1 MDQLTDVL
9 VQLAILVIPVLGGF
23 IVAWLRAKTVAA
35 QAAVKS
41 EEANKYIGMLSDVV
55 QATVTSL
62 NQTMVEGLKAAHED
76 GKLTED
82 EVTELKNLSKRTV
95 LNVIGDKGVAVLHEA
110 CGDVEQYV
118 SHLIEQAVANAKKAG

>member
-1 MDQLTDVL
+1 MDQLTDLL

-23 IVAWLRAKTVAA
+23 IVALLRAKTAA
-35 QAAVKS
+35 VQAATKS
-41 EEANKYIGMLSDVV
+41 EEIKKYTGMLSEVV

-62 NQTMVEGLKAAHED
+62 NQTIVEGLKAAHED

-82 EVTELKNLSKRTV
+82 EVVELKNMSKRAV
-95 LNVIGDKGVAVLHEA
+95 LNVMGDKGVAVLHEA

-118 SHLIEQAVANAKKAG
+118 SHLIEQAVANAKKG